1 MEKVLE
7 DVTKVCEQVGKALGH
22 DKGLDPNQIFVR
34 LEELLGE
41 ESSVRVNKV
50 ARSIICKLE
59 PPRTRLKNDEE
70 DDSKKNDM
78 KHIRGSQNDDIDEMG
93 GEIIHAA
100 SSKHGM
106 RENDVTIQK
115 ESGLEIDS
123 SRSTRAS
130 VISITDEE
138 R

>member
-50 ARSIICKLE
+50 ARSIICMLE